1 MREREQRESESRVLP
16 MPERRGEEGD
26 LRKLFFR
33 GGKGG
38 GERGEG
44 KLPVSG
50 KSNNSSDEAG
60 GGKKRMEWSNLLSS
74 LVWSCG
80 GRGIHSTVL

>member
-1 MREREQRESESRVLP
+1 MRV
-16 MPERRGEEGD
+16 G
-26 LRKLFFR
+26 FFR
-33 GGKGG
+33 CRKEGGRKGISGNCFSEAAKGG
-38 GERGEG
+38 GRGEG
-44 KLPVSG
+44 KLPFSG